1 MAVMAWHHP
10 GRYALVFALIR
21 TAPWTC
27 MWTCLVLM
35 WTCHGS
41 CVVKPRAPRARA
53 TRHAHRTVYIYLP
66 PEEGT
71 SDERAK
77 KDPALLSA
85 ARPTSLASET
95 SREPNHSGG
104 VAGCTHENLKG
115 VRGSPWNQKKRK
127 RKKDLFINIGA
138 LVFWAKSFDPRF

>member
-53 TRHAHRTVYIYLP
+53 TRHAPRAQNSLYIYLP

-77 KDPALLSA
+77 KDPVLLST
-85 ARPTSLASET
+85 ARPTSLAS
-95 SREPNHSGG
+95 EPNHSGG
-104 VAGCTHENLKG
+104 VAGCTHDNLKG
-115 VRGSPWNQKKRK
+115 VRGSPWNQKSEE
-127 RKKDLFINIGA
+127 KKKKERFIYKYWGA
-138 LVFWAKSFDPRF
+138 CF